1 MERVVIDSQI
11 DQPDELFLEM
21 KLRQSMSTFGSRLQ
35 FVRLILRMRSEP
47 GYPGLYYRCDLE
59 GRSSEME
66 TAVGSAQHID
76 VAMAI
81 ERAAQKLRCNLAL
94 RNNKSLSP

>member
-1 MERVVIDSQI
+1 MDKVVIDSQI

-21 KLRQSMSTFGSRLQ
+21 KLRQSLSSFGSRLQ
-35 FVRLILRMRSEP
+35 FVRLILRMKSEP

-59 GRSSEME
+59 GRSGELH

-81 ERAAQKLRCNLAL
+81 ERTAQKLRCNLTL
-94 RNNKSLSP
+94 RDGLDL